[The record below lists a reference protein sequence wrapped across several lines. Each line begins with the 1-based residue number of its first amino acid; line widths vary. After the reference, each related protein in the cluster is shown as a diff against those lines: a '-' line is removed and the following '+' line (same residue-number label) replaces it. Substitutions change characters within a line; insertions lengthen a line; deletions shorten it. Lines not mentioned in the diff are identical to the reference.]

1 MASRIKVLSEKLQDQ
16 ASESLSLVSK
26 SKSLTDELSGTLQ
39 RYRSVE
45 SMDHPLLMA
54 ARSKFDGSEITKREE
69 LRGSKLTVF
78 SLFTHSKTYEPTP
91 PAPVLDQNQVDQFVQ
106 HVAYGE
112 QDEAE
117 AMLQREPKLAL
128 GKGDCKDHAGRE
140 FKGITGF
147 QYALWAVDW
156 HMWEMIR
163 VYLDKVDPQ
172 SAAIQCQTQE
182 SLTSDQGHGTH
193 FSFEPLMA
201 AYQTY
206 LDRYDALCQ
215 ARIGMSWTDYGS
227 MV

>member
-1 MASRIKVLSEKLQDQ
+1 M
-16 ASESLSLVSK
+16 
-26 SKSLTDELSGTLQ
+26 
-39 RYRSVE
+39 
-45 SMDHPLLMA
+45 
-54 ARSKFDGSEITKREE
+54 
-69 LRGSKLTVF
+69 
-78 SLFTHSKTYEPTP
+78 
-91 PAPVLDQNQVDQFVQ
+91 LDQNQVDQFVQ

-117 AMLQREPKLAL
+117 AMLQGEPKLVL

-163 VYLDKVDPQ
+163 VYLDKEDPE
-172 SAAIQCQTQE
+172 SAAIQCQAQE
-182 SLTSDQGHGTH
+182 SLTSDQGHGAH

-206 LDRYDALCQ
+206 LDRFDALCQ
-215 ARIGMSWTDYGS
+215 ARNWEELDRLWIHGIGGAQRAVVAHVAQEYCHPARGFDPVPDFQAKPFPRQLKGDEEP
-227 MV
+227 